1 MKVEQYL
8 KGKSLNLPTDIDNL
22 NVVEGLLDD
31 KFVVYSNFDVSNI
44 LNEIKEDLEKYSVN
58 DQLLDMF
65 ISITEEKIGF
75 AFSYADSVMSVPL
88 LDPVNKEDLTRYTQD
103 VDVMVDIMKKL
114 AK

>member
-1 MKVEQYL
+1 
-8 KGKSLNLPTDIDNL
+8 
-22 NVVEGLLDD
+22 
-31 KFVVYSNFDVSNI
+31 
-44 LNEIKEDLEKYSVN
+44 
-58 DQLLDMF
+58 MF

-88 LDPVNKEDLTRYTQD
+88 LDSVNKEDLTRYTQD